1 MRCSPYVP
9 VLYPPLPWT
18 KGCLTGNHRG
28 GSRSTSGPN
37 YKAELP
43 SEPSSRALQC
53 FSAPPARF
61 INCLSLMH
69 RQGHGQALAVQCPN
83 PLCIPCWFQLS
94 HYPRCRL
101 TSPLTCLTTSS
112 PDVRLCQQTG
122 CICGS
127 CSPEHVSRVLL
138 VLAALLV
145 PGKVGNTAARL
156 SFHATRASDKTRSRA
171 LLG

>member
-1 MRCSPYVP
+1 MLPLCACS
-9 VLYPPLPWT
+9 LPAASMDKRLSYRQSPGRLSIDKWT
-18 KGCLTGNHRG
+18 QL
-28 GSRSTSGPN
+28 
-37 YKAELP
+37 KAELP